1 MPAIQGER
9 VYWTPRQ
16 PSDCDLTGIKHATPL
31 RQGQSGACDSNDDAP
46 LAMRADAVRP
56 IECKRIGVAAR
67 GSGFRSERMWV
78 QGRRG
83 GGPLEPAGMG
93 LPRNATFAGQSR
105 FPARRL
111 QTNTFLR

>member
-1 MPAIQGER
+1 ML
-9 VYWTPRQ
+9 PRFDNKDRAVRAD
-16 PSDCDLTGIKHATPL
+16 SD
-31 RQGQSGACDSNDDAP
+31 DDAP
-46 LAMRADAVRP
+46 LSMRADAVGP
-56 IECKRIGVAAR
+56 IECKRIGVASWLPPDAR
-67 GSGFRSERMWV
+67 AGFRSHGWGHS

-93 LPRNATFAGQSR
+93 LPRNANFAGQSR